1 MARHIQYSSDAQVAY
16 ETAVEYSAGGSFGYF
31 GFITEY
37 CNDEGW
43 EQELKVRAFFDPFA
57 VYGILIPSCF
67 GQEPQYAFVI
77 EEIPVAEYKRLYNTD
92 EIDSMGWDQAAQ
104 LSQGWIGTETV
115 RVAEYWY
122 IEHEAK
128 KITRKN
134 PQTGEE
140 ETRTIDNCKVKF
152 CKINGLEVI
161 EGTETDWPGYCI
173 PIVPVLG
180 KQIILEGKPN
190 LFSVI
195 RFQKDAQTLINAY
208 KSRIAETL
216 HTQPIQPYIVVK
228 GQITKANEKQWA
240 EMNTTLRPY
249 LEVEGVD
256 INGKPAPMPER
267 QVLEPPIASLSEA
280 AAQEIDDMKATAGIF
295 DASLGAKSN
304 EQSGQAI
311 LRRQQQSNVTNMHF
325 LDNLERA
332 FKKGG
337 LIIADVMPKVYDSPR
352 MIRILGED
360 EAPKILKINAL
371 HKDENGKDRHYRVG
385 GDNAAKDEPIVTM
398 GRAFSTKR
406 MESFDMI
413 TQLIQGNPQAF
424 PLVAD
429 ILFRNSDLAGSEQLA
444 ERFHKALPPQLQ
456 NDDKNDPAAQAQA
469 LQGQLAQLQTQLKA
483 IDAYAQQL
491 EKEKEGKVVEHQA
504 KVQIAQVAEATKL
517 QIVKL
522 QEATKLSVAQ
532 MNASKD
538 TNQAF
543 AEQEVKE
550 YQILHDSAHDV
561 AMQAQEH
568 AHQQD
573 MATQQH
579 QQALEQGD
587 QSHAQATDLAATQ
600 AALQPQPSEQANA

>member
-1 MARHIQYSSDAQVAY
+1 
-16 ETAVEYSAGGSFGYF
+16 
-31 GFITEY
+31 
-37 CNDEGW
+37 
-43 EQELKVRAFFDPFA
+43 
-57 VYGILIPSCF
+57 
-67 GQEPQYAFVI
+67 
-77 EEIPVAEYKRLYNTD
+77 
-92 EIDSMGWDQAAQ
+92 
-104 LSQGWIGTETV
+104 
-115 RVAEYWY
+115 
-122 IEHEAK
+122 
-128 KITRKN
+128 
-134 PQTGEE
+134 
-140 ETRTIDNCKVKF
+140 
-152 CKINGLEVI
+152 
-161 EGTETDWPGYCI
+161 
-173 PIVPVLG
+173 
-180 KQIILEGKPN
+180 
-190 LFSVI
+190 
-195 RFQKDAQTLINAY
+195 
-208 KSRIAETL
+208 
-216 HTQPIQPYIVVK
+216 
-228 GQITKANEKQWA
+228 
-240 EMNTTLRPY
+240 MNTTLRPY

-456 NDDKNDPAAQAQA
+456 NDDKNDPAAQARA
-469 LQGQLAQLQTQLKA
+469 LQGQLAQPRPNSKQLT
-483 IDAYAQQL
+483 
-491 EKEKEGKVVEHQA
+491 H
-504 KVQIAQVAEATKL
+504 T
-517 QIVKL
+517 
-522 QEATKLSVAQ
+522 LS
-532 MNASKD
+532 S
-538 TNQAF
+538 
-543 AEQEVKE
+543 
-550 YQILHDSAHDV
+550 
-561 AMQAQEH
+561 
-568 AHQQD
+568 
-573 MATQQH
+573 
-579 QQALEQGD
+579 
-587 QSHAQATDLAATQ
+587 
-600 AALQPQPSEQANA
+600 